1 MKINPIEL
9 NVEQKRKWIETRSKL
24 LWDAPAFT
32 HILYSMLN
40 PDGNEMSAVFSTD
53 IPIAATDGS
62 AMILNPETY
71 FKLPLQQRVFVAA
84 HEIMHCVF
92 NHTGLMRTMT
102 LTGKV
107 KYPDGSELPYDPMMM
122 NMAMDF
128 VINDLLI
135 ETKVGEFVPEGC
147 HDKNIATSETPF
159 IDAYAKI
166 YKKHQSS
173 GGGGNGPKSFDVL
186 LDPGTSQGKDPS
198 KAQQDRSQTE
208 WDTAIAAAVASAKM
222 QGKLP
227 SALERLFKEVLE
239 PTVSWQDHIRSFFAR
254 KVGAGGYDWR
264 KPDRRMISRD
274 IYSPARSGNGC
285 GDVVVAVDTSGSIGQ
300 RELDHFFA
308 ELRGILEDVQPSRV
322 HLVWCD
328 AKVHHVD
335 ELDSAS
341 DLQGLK
347 PHGGGGTAFEPV
359 FAWIGDQPFT
369 PDALVYLTDGMG
381 SFPKS
386 APTYPVVWGDI
397 YGHVKYPFGDVV
409 HIPINKK

>member
-1 MKINPIEL
+1 
-9 NVEQKRKWIETRSKL
+9 
-24 LWDAPAFT
+24 
-32 HILYSMLN
+32 
-40 PDGNEMSAVFSTD
+40 
-53 IPIAATDGS
+53 
-62 AMILNPETY
+62 
-71 FKLPLQQRVFVAA
+71 
-84 HEIMHCVF
+84 
-92 NHTGLMRTMT
+92 
-102 LTGKV
+102 
-107 KYPDGSELPYDPMMM
+107 
-122 NMAMDF
+122 
-128 VINDLLI
+128 
-135 ETKVGEFVPEGC
+135 
-147 HDKNIATSETPF
+147 
-159 IDAYAKI
+159 
-166 YKKHQSS
+166 
-173 GGGGNGPKSFDVL
+173 
-186 LDPGTSQGKDPS
+186 
-198 KAQQDRSQTE
+198 
-208 WDTAIAAAVASAKM
+208 M

-264 KPDRRMISRD
+264 KPDRRMIARD

-300 RELDHFFA
+300 RELDHFFT
-308 ELRGILEDVQPSRV
+308 ELRGILEDVQPSTV

-359 FAWIGDQPFT
+359 FQWVSQQNFT

-381 SFPKS
+381 SFPPS

-409 HIPINKK
+409 NIPLKK

>member
-1 MKINPIEL
+1 MTQITPIEL
-9 NVEQKRKWIETRSKL
+9 NAEQKRKWIETRSKL

-32 HILYSMLN
+32 HLLYSMLN
-40 PDGNEMSAVFSTD
+40 PDGNEMSAIFSTD
-53 IPIAATDGS
+53 IPLAATDGS
-62 AMILNPETY
+62 AMILNPEPY

-84 HEIMHCVF
+84 PEIMHCVF
-92 NHTGLMRTMT
+92 NHTGLMRTMSV
-102 LTGKV
+102 TGKV
-107 KYPDGSELPYDPMMM
+107 RYPDGTELPYDGMMM
-122 NMAMDF
+122 NMAMDY

-135 ETKVGEFVPEGC
+135 ESKVGEFVPEGC
-147 HDKNIATSETPF
+147 HDKNIATSDTPF
-159 IDAYAKI
+159 IDAYKKI
-166 YKKHQSS
+166 YKKREQGGGS
-173 GGGGNGPKSFDVL
+173 GGSKSFDVL

-208 WDTAIAAAVASAKM
+208 WDTAVAAAVSSAKM

-264 KPDRRMISRD
+264 KPDRRMIARD

-300 RELDHFFA
+300 RELDHFFT
-308 ELRGILEDVQPSRV
+308 ELRGILEDVQPSTV

-359 FAWIGDQPFT
+359 FQWVSQQNFT

-381 SFPKS
+381 SFPPS

-409 HIPINKK
+409 NIPLKK